1 MISYHLYNHQIHNLC
16 PNNFFL
22 LNNCSPSQRLTILI
36 TYFSKIKEIDF
47 VTTFCV
53 SCQKNISNILKKNVF
68 CNTSMYTATL
78 LGMPQHL

>member
-1 MISYHLYNHQIHNLC
+1 MILYHLYNHQIQNLC

-22 LNNCSPSQRLTILI
+22 HHNCFPSQRLTILI

-53 SCQKNISNILKKNVF
+53 SCQKNISNILKKMFSV
-68 CNTSMYTATL
+68 TL

>member
-1 MISYHLYNHQIHNLC
+1 MILYHLYNHQIQNLC

-22 LNNCSPSQRLTILI
+22 HHNCFSSQRLTILI
-36 TYFSKIKEIDF
+36 TYFSKIKEIHF

>member
-1 MISYHLYNHQIHNLC
+1 MISNHLYNHQIHNLC
-16 PNNFFL
+16 PSNFFL
-22 LNNCSPSQRLTILI
+22 FQNYSPSQRLTILI

>member
-1 MISYHLYNHQIHNLC
+1 MILYHLYNHQIQNLC

-22 LNNCSPSQRLTILI
+22 HHNCFPSQRLTILI

>member
-22 LNNCSPSQRLTILI
+22 LHNCSPSQRLTILI